1 MKKIILAAIIVSSL
15 VVFSNAMASG
25 ATKAKQQAVVESVD
39 VTENVSDQAVE
50 ASNTEPAEAT
60 MMEKAIDATKR
71 AGSATMTKAGEL
83 TQGAKTMGG
92 NAVDA
97 TKRTGGVVKEKAG
110 SLTEGVKE
118 LLVKAIDATKN
129 AGSVVKDKAGSAYE
143 ATKKAGSSMMNKSDP
158 EAKEPDASTTN

>member
-1 MKKIILAAIIVSSL
+1 MKKIILTAIVISSL
-15 VVFSNAMASG
+15 AVVSNAMASG
-25 ATKAKQQAVVESVD
+25 ATKAKQQAVVETVD
-39 VTENVSDQAVE
+39 VTDNTSDQVVE

-97 TKRTGGVVKEKAG
+97 TKRTGGAVKDKAG
-110 SLTEGVKE
+110 SLTEGVKGI
-118 LLVKAIDATKN
+118 LVKAVEATKN
-129 AGSVVKDKAGSAYE
+129 AGGVVKEKAGSAYE
-143 ATKKAGSSMMNKSDP
+143 ATKKAGSSMMNKS
-158 EAKEPDASTTN
+158 ETPDASTTN